1 MRILLA
7 ANASYVPPRGGA
19 TRSNL
24 VWLERLA
31 ASGHPCRIVAALAGD
46 PAGRLEQLRDEGI
59 EPPVE
64 RGDGVA
70 ASRHSGVMIYSV
82 AEPSRRTQVLRQQV
96 REFQPDWL
104 LVSSEDVGHILL
116 REAHQSAPG
125 RVVYLAHTPQFF
137 PFGPASWNPEPRGV
151 ELVARAAGVVALGR
165 HMAKYIERHAGCRA
179 EVIHPP
185 IYGSGPFR
193 LCASFDQ
200 GLVTMI
206 NPCAVKGIAIF
217 LALAR
222 GFPRV
227 AFGALPGWGT
237 TTADRRALE
246 ALPNVTLLANCRDI
260 EEVLVRTRLLLAP
273 SLWYEGFGLSA
284 MEAMLRGVPV
294 VASDSGGFEEAK
306 AGTHF
311 VLPVRPIERFEPVFD
326 ERGMPKPVVVE
337 QDVAPWSQA
346 LEALLSDRNLYERES
361 QASRQAA
368 LRFVSG
374 IRPERL
380 EEFLRE
386 LQPARADVPASEA
399 CRSAAH
405 EALAGLSPE
414 RRALLVHRL
423 RRRVSGAH

>member
-31 ASGHPCRIVAALAGD
+31 AAGHPCRIVAALAGD

-59 EPPVE
+59 EPPVD

-70 ASRHSGVMIYSV
+70 VSRQGGVMVYSV

-96 REFQPDWL
+96 REFEPDWL

-116 REAHQSAPG
+116 REAHQAAPG

-137 PFGPASWNPEPRGV
+137 PFGPASWNPEPHGA

-165 HMAKYIERHAGCRA
+165 HMADYIQRHALCHA

-193 LCASFDQ
+193 RCASFDH
-200 GLVTMI
+200 GLVTII

-217 LALAR
+217 LSLAR
-222 GFPRV
+222 EFPRV

-237 TTADRRALE
+237 TTSDRRALE
-246 ALPNVTLLANCRDI
+246 ALPNVTLLANCRNI

-284 MEAMLRGVPV
+284 MEALLRGVPV
-294 VASDSGGFEEAK
+294 LASDSGGLPEAK
-306 AGTHF
+306 AGTGF

-326 ERGMPKPVVVE
+326 ERGMPKPVVPE
-337 QDVAPWSQA
+337 QDLAPWSQA
-346 LEALLSDRNLYERES
+346 LRALLEDRTLYERES
-361 QASRQAA
+361 ENSRRAA
-368 LRFVSG
+368 LRFVER
-374 IRPERL
+374 IRPERM

-386 LQPARADVPASEA
+386 LQPARAAVPATQAS
-399 CRSAAH
+399 RSPAR
-405 EALAGLSPE
+405 EALEKLSPE
-414 RRALLVHRL
+414 RRALLVGRL
-423 RRRVSGAH
+423 RKHTPGAT

>member
-31 ASGHPCRIVAALAGD
+31 AAGHLCRIVAALAGD

-59 EPPVE
+59 EPPVD

-70 ASRHSGVMIYSV
+70 VSRPGGVLIYSV

-165 HMAKYIERHAGCRA
+165 HMAEYIERHAGCRA

-206 NPCAVKGIAIF
+206 NPCAVKGITIF

-222 GFPRV
+222 EFPRL

-246 ALPNVTLLANCRDI
+246 ALPNVTLLPNCRDI

-273 SLWYEGFGLSA
+273 SLWYEGFGLSV

-346 LEALLSDRNLYERES
+346 LEALLGDRDLYERES

-374 IRPERL
+374 IGPERL
-380 EEFLRE
+380 EEFLLG

-399 CRSAAH
+399 CRSATH